1 MQTLSYFGQ
10 PPERRYSAEAGNHP
24 HGSFVDGGQLVI
36 GQNERFDIRA
46 RAQGLGFSVHSGW
59 IGGAAKTF
67 AIKYL
72 WRAKVINV
80 STLRFTAFKLRTAVV
95 VAPAQKAINPKP

>member
-46 RAQGLGFSVHSGW
+46 RAQGLGF
-59 IGGAAKTF
+59 
-67 AIKYL
+67 
-72 WRAKVINV
+72 
-80 STLRFTAFKLRTAVV
+80 RFTVVGLEGLLRHLPSNISGALRSLMLVL
-95 VAPAQKAINPKP
+95 